1 MKKLRII
8 IGIIVLALITFIG
21 FGMGAAYH
29 LKSIKIITTT
39 TIKGDKKTVFDMV
52 KNLKEFPKWSP
63 FLAQDPSQKYEIKG
77 TNGAVGSQ
85 YHWVGNGGEDVGFQ
99 EITKIEEGRFIGKKC
114 DIQKPFVAKPTFDYS
129 FTETAQGVT
138 VKETF
143 KLESG
148 QVDAFFLWL
157 FGAKAEMVKTNQQGL
172 DLLKKSIES

>member
-1 MKKLRII
+1 MKKVLAFIAIAI
-8 IGIIVLALITFIG
+8 IGFLA
-21 FGMGAAYH
+21 FGMFKASN
-29 LKSIKIITTT
+29 LKSIEIETST
-39 TIKGDKKTVFDMV
+39 TIKGDKQTIFNRV

-63 FLAQDPSQKYEIKG
+63 FLLQDPTQKYEIKG

-99 EITKIEEGRFIGKKC
+99 EISKIKEGSFIGKKC
-114 DIQKPFVAKPTFDYS
+114 DIQKPFVAKPTFEYN
-129 FTETAQGVT
+129 FTETANGIN

-157 FGAKAEMVKTNQQGL
+157 FDAKAEMIKTNQQGL
-172 DLLKKSIES
+172 DLLKKSVES